1 MKRVRLVAGV
11 TACLLVALVA
21 PGVSAS
27 VTERKGAYQATTSFT
42 GFPCDRLTV
51 KETYGLADCAL
62 EVVLKPARGGVSIR
76 VEQRTLN
83 SSSVEKTYL
92 GSTSRAGA
100 SSIAL
105 PTKCGDV
112 FCNGPRKYSIAYAD
126 ARGRWVP
133 LDSIYIDYSS
143 GGASNRSTPPDDVTE
158 FYSAVQPS
166 LTTVFCGRSLG
177 TGWAVDITL
186 SDEALAQGY
195 RSYIITNFH
204 VVEDCAYNL
213 SVGVSKDFQIQ
224 PGLLWAWSEEHD
236 IAAIMTA
243 VEFPTLP
250 WNPSPKPKVG
260 QWAAAFGSPYGYEGS
275 MTVGAVSNVSA
286 TELVSS
292 APINPGNSGG
302 PLMDNQGRVV
312 AINTASFDGA
322 SSFSIA
328 QGTPLLCDSVIL
340 CRGLPWQSS
349 TWRVR
354 PSDAPLVGRA
364 MTPPSAMMPYRP

>member
-1 MKRVRLVAGV
+1 MKNVLLAAGATV
-11 TACLLVALVA
+11 CLLVALVA
-21 PGVSAS
+21 PGATAAA
-27 VTERKGAYQATTSFT
+27 TEPSGAYQATTSFT
-42 GFPCDRLTV
+42 GFPCDRLTL
-51 KETYGLADCAL
+51 KEAYGLADCAL
-62 EVVLKPARGGVSIR
+62 EVALKPARGGVSIR
-76 VEQRTLN
+76 VEQRSL
-83 SSSVEKTYL
+83 SSSFVEKTYL
-92 GSTSRAGA
+92 GSTSRTGA

-112 FCNGPRKYSIAYAD
+112 FCSGPRKYSISYAD

-133 LDSIYIDYSS
+133 LNTIYIDYSS

-204 VVEDCAYNL
+204 VVEDCANSL

-224 PGLLWAWSEEHD
+224 SARLWAWSEEHD
-236 IAAIMTA
+236 IAAIMTS

-312 AINTASFDGA
+312 AINTASFEGA

-328 QGTPLLCDSVIL
+328 QGTPLLCDSVIH

-349 TWRVR
+349 TCRMR
-354 PSDAPLVGRA
+354 PGDLIARA
-364 MTPPSAMMPYRP
+364 TTPPSMVPSWS